1 MSANTSLL
9 IGLGALGILL
19 VATMSDS
26 PPEKQSNIKTNIKK
40 PKVEP
45 KKVVL

>member
-26 PPEKQSNIKTNIKK
+26 PPEKQNPIKSDSKK

>member
-26 PPEKQSNIKTNIKK
+26 PPEKKSSITDTKKT
-40 PKVEP
+40 KVEP